1 MIQLESDFQID
12 DTFFVSDAAASRIT
26 TLLKLEKREGQSL
39 MITVAPGGCSGYTYD
54 FDWADEKEH
63 GVIFTNGE
71 AKVLIKPM
79 ELRHVGGS
87 TLNFTDSLKGSFFE
101 LDNPNA
107 TDICSCGKS
116 FA

>member
-1 MIQLESDFQID
+1 MIQLEPDFQID
-12 DTFFVSDAAASRIT
+12 DTFFISDAAAARIIA
-26 TLLKLEKREGQSL
+26 LLKIEKREGQSL
-39 MITVAPGGCSGYTYD
+39 MITVAPGGCSGYTYE

-63 GVIFTNGE
+63 GVTFTNGD

-87 TLNFTDSLKGSFFE
+87 TLNFIDSLRGSFFE
-101 LDNPNA
+101 LENPNA